1 MINWTEIFWTS
12 TVTIVGGV
20 LIFCVSQIILKFYI
34 ESIQKLDECRGK
46 ICDILIFH
54 RNVYLNPS
62 TFSKEKEIEVSKKIR
77 EIASIL
83 LAKTTIVK
91 NYNFLEKCNIVPCK
105 KDILLAHKNLIGL
118 SNSIPGNKKQDIQ
131 FIIKNNRQME
141 QEIKK
146 ALKISF

>member
-12 TVTIVGGV
+12 MVTIVGGV

-34 ESIQKLDECRGK
+34 EPIQKLDECRGK
-46 ICDILIFH
+46 ICDILIFY

-62 TFSKEKEIEVSKKIR
+62 TFNEEKEIEVSKIIR

-83 LAKTTIVK
+83 LAKTTIAK
-91 NYNFLEKCNIVPCK
+91 GYNFLEKCNIVPYK
-105 KDILLAHKNLIGL
+105 KDVLLAHKNLIGL

-131 FIIKNNRQME
+131 FVIKNNRQME